1 VRLLEFTK
9 KNNVCQEKN
18 KKKRLTRFYFLCNIP
33 PKSCFGVVSSS
44 SLIGKGL
51 GGQCKFTDF
60 FEFRIFLVAL
70 ILFKEDRLL
79 WSDAICKY

>member
-1 VRLLEFTK
+1 
-9 KNNVCQEKN
+9 
-18 KKKRLTRFYFLCNIP
+18 
-33 PKSCFGVVSSS
+33 
-44 SLIGKGL
+44 LIGKGL